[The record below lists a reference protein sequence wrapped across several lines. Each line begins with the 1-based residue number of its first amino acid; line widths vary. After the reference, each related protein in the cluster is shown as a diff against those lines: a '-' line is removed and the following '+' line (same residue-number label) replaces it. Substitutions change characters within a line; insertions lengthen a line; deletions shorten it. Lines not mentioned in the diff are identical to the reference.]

1 MIRHVE
7 ETVSRYVEEL
17 RKHHSGLI
25 VELVDGGSPWI
36 DAHLRVKCTSDDQV
50 CQVLETVAR
59 LTSDI
64 YMDDGVY
71 ITASPSFSGPFP
83 QSGR

>member
-7 ETVSRYVEEL
+7 DTVNRYVEEL

-25 VELVDGGSPWI
+25 VELLDGGSPWI
-36 DAHLRVKCTSDDQV
+36 DAHLAVMCTSDEQV
-50 CQVLETVAR
+50 LQVLETVAQ
-59 LTSDI
+59 LTSNF

-71 ITASPSFSGPFP
+71 ITASPTFTGPIP
-83 QSGR
+83 Q